1 MFTNTVKSVFLRLTE
16 ESKYKAINLA
26 EDQGLEGAC
35 WEGYEAIGMK
45 ELDGKMVP
53 NCVPVKLQDASNLNV
68 FGYPT
73 QNFEVCPVAT
83 KLFSDIMTMPLGDD
97 DYGMLRSAAQI
108 ADNVFKI
115 EKDVLEVEKATPQ
128 QLETAKLLVEDFTD
142 VMEEIS
148 EDTNVPYDLSFM
160 QGHLDL
166 ISKYVA

>member
-1 MFTNTVKSVFLRLTE
+1 M
-16 ESKYKAINLA
+16 A
-26 EDQGLEGAC
+26 
-35 WEGYEAIGMK
+35 
-45 ELDGKMVP
+45 
-53 NCVPVKLQDASNLNV
+53 
-68 FGYPT
+68 
-73 QNFEVCPVAT
+73 
-83 KLFSDIMTMPLGDD
+83 MPLGDD